1 MTLRLGTRGSEL
13 ARTQSGMVADAL
25 RALGHTVELVTIRS
39 DGDVTTGSLVAAGGL
54 GVFAAA
60 LRRALLDGEVDL
72 AVHSLKDL
80 PTDEVPGLVLAAIA
94 EREDAAD
101 VLCARHGHTLASL
114 PAGARVGT
122 GSPRRAA
129 QVRARRPD
137 VEVVEIR
144 GNVGTRLARAFG
156 SASTQ
161 PDLDAVVLA
170 HAGLARLGRVDAV
183 TDVLDLL
190 PAAGQGALVVEC
202 REDDAVTRLALAPLD
217 HPATRAEVDAE
228 RAVLA
233 TLGAGCAAPVGVRAT
248 LAEGRLRVRAVVL
261 AADGR
266 ASASATLEVP
276 WPADAADHDAAAAG
290 RRAARQ
296 LLEAGAADI
305 TPLGAERASR
315 LGEFHDQ
322 ELWAPG
328 SHPAL
333 VGRRVLF
340 ARAEGAL
347 AEAVRATG
355 ALVDCVPLTAAR
367 PLPFDVGGTADWLV
381 LTSPAGVR
389 RLLEEGHDVGA
400 LAPRVAA
407 VGRATA
413 SALEAAGV
421 RVDVTGR
428 SDASGL
434 VAALGHALGDGPGT
448 VLAPGSALAE
458 PTLAD
463 GLAARGWTV
472 RRVATYTTEALP
484 AAPASLVADWPA
496 YDAVVLTAGSVARA
510 VRSLLG
516 PPAGHTRVVALGR
529 PSADAARAAG
539 LEVHAVATTPD
550 ADGVLAALI
559 AALEELP

>member
-13 ARTQSGMVADAL
+13 ARTQSGLVADAL
-25 RALGHTVELVTIRS
+25 RDHGHAVELVTIRS
-39 DGDVTTGSLVAAGGL
+39 EGDVTAASLVAAGGL

-80 PTDEVPGLVLAAIA
+80 PTAGVPGLVLAAIA

-156 SASTQ
+156 SASTK

-170 HAGLARLGRVDAV
+170 HAGLARLGRLDAV

-190 PAAGQGALVVEC
+190 PAAGQGALAVEC

-217 HPATRAEVDAE
+217 HPATRAEVEAE

-233 TLGAGCAAPVGVRAT
+233 ALGAGCAAPVGVRAT
-248 LAEGRLRVRAVVL
+248 LAEGRLRVRAAVL

-266 ASASATLEVP
+266 ASATAKVEAP
-276 WPADAADHDAAAAG
+276 WPTDAAALG

-296 LLEAGAADI
+296 LLDGGAADI

-328 SHPAL
+328 THPAL

-340 ARAEGAL
+340 LRADGPL
-347 AEAVRATG
+347 TDAVRAAG
-355 ALVDCVPLTAAR
+355 ALVDAR
-367 PLPFDVGGTADWLV
+367 PLTSQRSLAYELGGRADWLV
-381 LTSPAGVR
+381 LTSPAGVQ
-389 RLLEEGHDVGA
+389 RLVADGHAPAA
-400 LAPRVAA
+400 LAPRIAA

-413 SALEAAGV
+413 SALQAAGAH
-421 RVDVTGR
+421 VDVTGS
-428 SDASGL
+428 SDAAGL
-434 VAALGHALGDGPGT
+434 VAELGDGPGT
-448 VLAPGSALAE
+448 ILLPGSALAE
-458 PTLAD
+458 PTLAE

-472 RRVATYTTEALP
+472 RRVATYTTETLPSAL
-484 AAPASLVADWPA
+484 AGLVADWPA
-496 YDAVVLTAGSVARA
+496 YDAVVVTAGSVARA
-510 VRSLLG
+510 AVQLLG
-516 PPAGHTRVVALGR
+516 PPAGHTRIVAFGR

-539 LEVHAVATTPD
+539 LPVHAVAATPD
-550 ADGVLAALI
+550 GDGVLAALI